1 MNKKEAITVN
11 TLHDTAILKHNETPH
26 LKVKFNREVFT
37 EFVMSNDN
45 DVIHKAK
52 KQRAYSLCSKDNKPL
67 FKVFESVSDATNKWT
82 FEMSWGT
89 ITVNPRIDCHLTFN
103 GIQVF
108 QHCFIQIDGSYGN
121 EVNLAIYWDE
131 SLRYP
136 KNESQYSFLVH
147 AAQICL
153 GCLHGVFKVTLTKQ
167 EKDMLSAN
175 GFKNLPIVAITKKNT
190 KDTFPEEMIE
200 FNGKKNKHLLKE
212 FYLNFG
218 FEERDHQ
225 NDIAYLI

>member
-1 MNKKEAITVN
+1 MSKNKATFD
-11 TLHDTAILKHNETPH
+11 DTALLKDDETSQ
-26 LKVKFNREVFT
+26 LRVKFDREMFT
-37 EFVMSNDN
+37 EFVMSNHN
-45 DVIHKAK
+45 DLRHRIK
-52 KQRAYSLCSKDNKPL
+52 KQRAHGLCSEDNKPK
-67 FKVFESVSDATNKWT
+67 FKVFESVQGATNKWT

-121 EVNLAIYWDE
+121 EVNLSIYWDE

-136 KNESQYSFLVH
+136 KNESEYSFLVH

-153 GCLHGVFKVTLTKQ
+153 GCLHGVFKLTLTKQ
-167 EKDMLSAN
+167 EKEMLSVK
-175 GFKNLPIVAITKKNT
+175 GFKNLPIVAIAKKITKEA
-190 KDTFPEEMIE
+190 FEEEMIE
-200 FNGKKNKHLLKE
+200 FKGKKSKHLLKE

-218 FEERDHQ
+218 FEEREHQ
-225 NDIAYLI
+225 ADIAYLI